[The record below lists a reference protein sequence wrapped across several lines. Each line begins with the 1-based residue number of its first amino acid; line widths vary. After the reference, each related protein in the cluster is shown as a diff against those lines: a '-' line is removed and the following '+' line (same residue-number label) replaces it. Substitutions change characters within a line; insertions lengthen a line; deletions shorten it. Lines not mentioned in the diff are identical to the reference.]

1 MWPLAAWA
9 LGAASLT
16 WLQRRVRA
24 RAHERRY
31 AERFT
36 FRADGIVDGAEPR
49 RYEGDPSRAVLLL
62 HGYNDSPQSV
72 DRMARAIHAAG
83 WTVRA
88 PLLPGHGRS
97 LREFSRWT
105 ESDLLEAARAEYAA
119 LRETHR
125 TVVVG
130 GLSMGGAL
138 ACWLAAESDAA
149 GALLYAPMLFVPRPM
164 QFVVATARLWS
175 LATQYVKGGGKRSLH
190 DPEAARTMINY
201 GRSTRQSLEAL
212 ERLCRH
218 TTARL
223 GFIHAPVLVIQSE
236 EDNRLPRD
244 QSVRAIARI
253 GSRDKTVVWRRGA
266 GHVVTLDHGWE
277 EIARISVD
285 WLESRFPAATAAGR
299 VGEGVSTG

>member
-1 MWPLAAWA
+1 MLPLAACTV
-9 LGAASLT
+9 GAASLT
-16 WLQRRVRA
+16 WLQRRLRA
-24 RAHERRY
+24 KAHERRY
-31 AERFT
+31 EARFE
-36 FRADGIVDGAEPR
+36 FRPDGIVRGAEPR
-49 RYEGDPSRAVLLL
+49 RYEGDPARAVLLL

-72 DRMARAIHAAG
+72 DHMARAMHAAG

-119 LRETHR
+119 LRMTHR

-164 QFVVATARLWS
+164 QLVVATARLWS
-175 LATQYVKGGGKRSLH
+175 LATRYVTGGGKRSLH
-190 DPEAARTMINY
+190 DPVAARTMINY

-223 GFIHAPVLVIQSE
+223 GFVHAPVLIVQSE
-236 EDNRLPRD
+236 EDNRLPHD

-266 GHVVTLDHGWE
+266 GHVVTLDHGWQE
-277 EIARISVD
+277 VAKLSVE
-285 WLESRFPAATAAGR
+285 WLESRFPASPPAGR
-299 VGEGVSTG
+299 VGPPVATG